1 MEIIKE
7 CNINYQ
13 FNQTEPKLQS
23 NASAKLEF
31 NTNAKTA
38 DYFDYIYSYPPK
50 IKLKWGKIDELKE
63 DPLISSNYGTFE
75 HSFPFIDFIEDW
87 FFNDVP
93 KKATS
98 QNYPKSEY
106 VDGFLDNINSSNFF
120 FKKTKPIQSALNSIQ
135 VFVVLN
141 GNGEI
146 VLSKPSHILG
156 SKSFNNYINGKIYDS
171 CGAFDPLVEKK
182 SALGLFF
189 VNALDAENY
198 LKEVARSDFEG
209 TQTVGLSIHC
219 IGLDSAYKITREH
232 HPGIDFRFVPDFKE
246 VKNLLKNDIGKSD
259 MIIEDEQQQLRF
271 RTRTANLFPYLKKLG
286 SYLSPSS
293 SFLQRNEYF
302 KGVPIYIV
310 QLTENPRSFW
320 TERYFNVAG
329 VLDNIHSR
337 FIQSLD
343 YTVGFGHNWIMQGSL
358 MDAGNS
364 DKSEN
369 YIFFDKEQAIKFS
382 KTNGRKVARFSGG
395 RTSSLEN
402 LVKKPKIFIYNL
414 EDFLEDWEDKIL
426 NDSLEVEDA
435 NGTILNCKATHFVSP
450 NLNSKHISD
459 FSQDFETGTLKKLR
473 QALDVKFRI
482 FKHATGIFFSIN

>member
-1 MEIIKE
+1 M
-7 CNINYQ
+7 
-13 FNQTEPKLQS
+13 
-23 NASAKLEF
+23 
-31 NTNAKTA
+31 
-38 DYFDYIYSYPPK
+38 
-50 IKLKWGKIDELKE
+50 
-63 DPLISSNYGTFE
+63 
-75 HSFPFIDFIEDW
+75 
-87 FFNDVP
+87 
-93 KKATS
+93 
-98 QNYPKSEY
+98 
-106 VDGFLDNINSSNFF
+106 
-120 FKKTKPIQSALNSIQ
+120 
-135 VFVVLN
+135 
-141 GNGEI
+141 I
-146 VLSKPSHILG
+146 V
-156 SKSFNNYINGKIYDS
+156 
-171 CGAFDPLVEKK
+171 
-182 SALGLFF
+182 
-189 VNALDAENY
+189 
-198 LKEVARSDFEG
+198 
-209 TQTVGLSIHC
+209 
-219 IGLDSAYKITREH
+219 
-232 HPGIDFRFVPDFKE
+232 
-246 VKNLLKNDIGKSD
+246 
-259 MIIEDEQQQLRF
+259 EDEQQQLRF

-286 SYLSPSS
+286 SYLSPNF

-426 NDSLEVEDA
+426 DMYKGSHAMLAYMVALPLRGFSTRDKADEGEAFFKTHEVPEASMKLQQVLE
-435 NGTILNCKATHFVSP
+435 TIRSKASW
-450 NLNSKHISD
+450 LERD
-459 FSQDFETGTLKKLR
+459 EEELKN
-473 QALDVKFRI
+473 F
-482 FKHATGIFFSIN
+482 FTTTATK